1 MHNRTAIIKQNSLK
15 DAFYTKQKKTKGWR
29 FFTGELQMKVLILTS
44 GCRRLWDACGVWGH
58 HFDTSFVFSSTAA
71 GLSPCA
77 VFLSIVQYS
86 NQSVYWTTRHF
97 LLFWGNNNLSQLLPP
112 NDLSNWKESVFPTII
127 QLRLY
132 VFAGEVFSAHI
143 GENCHFFLTRYLL
156 NLPAWLEHQNI
167 SHPKK
172 QKSCLGH
179 PSVHSVHAFLL
190 RAMYAHLQ
198 GVYKVAMGGR
208 GVGCGREWWRRKQS
222 ISVSRVFKPTPWHL
236 WASILPCIIASGN
249 NGLQHTWW
257 PQFYGFEVET
267 VLAKGILIYSPSSFL
282 LKSSRFAE
290 LRRSPVLAVTPAP
303 CCSGDMN
310 PLSPSCRNLLCIWIP
325 PMSDRCNDR
334 TWVR

>member
-1 MHNRTAIIKQNSLK
+1 MESVVWKQDKSLLRARVTMHNRTAIIKQNSLK

-97 LLFWGNNNLSQLLPP
+97 ILFWGNNNLSQLLPP

-132 VFAGEVFSAHI
+132 VFAGELFSAHI

-156 NLPAWLEHQNI
+156 NLSAWLEHQNI
-167 SHPKK
+167 
-172 QKSCLGH
+172 CL
-179 PSVHSVHAFLL
+179 
-190 RAMYAHLQ
+190 
-198 GVYKVAMGGR
+198 
-208 GVGCGREWWRRKQS
+208 E
-222 ISVSRVFKPTPWHL
+222 
-236 WASILPCIIASGN
+236 
-249 NGLQHTWW
+249 
-257 PQFYGFEVET
+257 
-267 VLAKGILIYSPSSFL
+267 
-282 LKSSRFAE
+282 
-290 LRRSPVLAVTPAP
+290 
-303 CCSGDMN
+303 
-310 PLSPSCRNLLCIWIP
+310 
-325 PMSDRCNDR
+325 
-334 TWVR
+334 